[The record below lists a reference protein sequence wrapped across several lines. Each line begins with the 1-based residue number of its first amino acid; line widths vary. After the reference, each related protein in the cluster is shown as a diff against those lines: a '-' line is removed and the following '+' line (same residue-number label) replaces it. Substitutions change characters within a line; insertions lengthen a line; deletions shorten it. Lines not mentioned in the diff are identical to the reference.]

1 MKPRSPDK
9 TPVVLTPE
17 EKRTL
22 FSTAHAVWNNIGGDV
37 LQCVADEQRKNI
49 NHVNIPA
56 DEVVEVVCDADRLHD
71 ELRRSKKLTPNLEAI
86 FADYPQLEQLLRQ
99 ECFTFTRYGM

>member
-9 TPVVLTPE
+9 TPILLTPE
-17 EKRTL
+17 EKNTL
-22 FSTAHAVWNNIGGDV
+22 FSAAQSVWNNIGGDV

-56 DEVVEVVCDADRLHD
+56 DEVVEVVCDASRLHED
-71 ELRRSKKLTPNLEAI
+71 LKRNKELTPNLEAI
-86 FADYPQLEQLLRQ
+86 FADYPQLERLLLR
-99 ECFTFTRYGM
+99 ECFTCGRYGM

>member
-9 TPVVLTPE
+9 TPVLLTPE

-22 FSTAHAVWNNIGGDV
+22 FSAAHAVWNYIGSDV

-49 NHVNIPA
+49 NSVNIPA

-71 ELRRSKKLTPNLEAI
+71 ELRRQKKLTPNIEAI
-86 FADYPQLEQLLRQ
+86 FADYPQLERLLLR
-99 ECFTFTRYGM
+99 ECFTCGRYGM